1 MRSILIHSS
10 TGSYRYV
17 LGRGAVRQA
26 RGELRRLKLSD
37 APIFVLSSPRVW
49 KHVRAVTT
57 AALGAPVRNP
67 ILFDDNESKKN
78 LATVERLCRALLR
91 AGADR
96 RAVLVAVGGGV
107 VGDVAGYV
115 AASYMRGVRV
125 VHVPTTVVAMA
136 DSAIGG
142 KTGVNLP
149 EGKNQVGAFFP
160 PRLVLADVD
169 LLRSLPPREFRSGLY
184 EVVKCGVIGDP
195 ELFRYLERDFA
206 AVAARN
212 PAALEYIL
220 SRSAALKAR
229 VVSRDE
235 KDSGL
240 REILNFG
247 HTFGH
252 ALETV
257 TRYRRFRHGEAV
269 GWGMLCAAQLAVDF
283 GILPPRDADRIART
297 VAQVGPLPAW
307 PKVSAPRLI
316 EIMRAD
322 KKSRGGKL
330 RFVLPTRIGHAET
343 VDGVPE
349 TLVRRTLE
357 HLPRSAP
364 SDASL
369 ATPHASRGASS
380 ARAKR

>member
-10 TGSYRYV
+10 AGSYRYV

-26 RGELRRLKLSD
+26 RRELRALGD
-37 APIFVLSSPRVW
+37 HGAAPPIFLLSSPRVW
-49 KHVRAVTT
+49 KHAR
-57 AALGAPVRNP
+57 AALENVLGASARNP
-67 ILFDDNESKKN
+67 ILFDDSEAKKN
-78 LATVERLCRALLR
+78 LATVEKLCRALLH

-96 RAVLVAVGGGV
+96 RAVIVAVGGGV

-115 AASYMRGVRV
+115 AASYLRGVGI

-136 DSAIGG
+136 DSSIGG
-142 KTGVNLP
+142 KAGVNLP
-149 EGKNQVGAFFP
+149 EGKNQVGAFYP

-169 LLRSLPPREFRSGLY
+169 LLRSLPPREYRSGLY
-184 EVVKCGVIGDP
+184 EIVKCGVIGDR
-195 ELFRYLERDFA
+195 ELFRYLENNFA
-206 AVAARN
+206 DVAART

-220 SRSAALKAR
+220 WRSAALKAR

-257 TRYRRFRHGEAV
+257 THYRRFRHGEAV
-269 GWGMLCAAQLAVDF
+269 GWGMLCAAWLAVEF
-283 GILPPRDADRIART
+283 GILPARDAEHIARA
-297 VAQVGPLPAW
+297 VVRVGPLPAW
-307 PKVSAPRLI
+307 PAVSADKLI
-316 EIMRAD
+316 ETMRAD

-343 VDGVPE
+343 VEGVPE
-349 TLVRRTLE
+349 KLVRRILE
-357 HLPRSAP
+357 FAPRRA
-364 SDASL
+364 A
-369 ATPHASRGASS
+369 AS
-380 ARAKR
+380 ARPAQ

>member
-17 LGRGAVRQA
+17 LSRGAVRHA
-26 RGELRRLKLSD
+26 RRELQRLKLSD
-37 APIFVLSSPRVW
+37 APLFVLSSPRVW
-49 KHVRAVTT
+49 KHARAAVTR
-57 AALGAPVRNP
+57 ALGTPARNP
-67 ILFDDNESKKN
+67 ILFDDREAKKN
-78 LATVERLCRALLR
+78 LATVERLCRELLR

-96 RAVLVAVGGGV
+96 RSVLIAVGGGV
-107 VGDVAGYV
+107 VGDVVGYV
-115 AASYMRGVRV
+115 AASYLRGVRV
-125 VHVPTTVVAMA
+125 VHIPTTVVAMA

-160 PRLVLADVD
+160 PCLVLADTD
-169 LLRSLPPREFRSGLY
+169 LLRSLPPREYRSGLY
-184 EVVKCGVIGDP
+184 EIVKCGIIGDP
-195 ELFRYLERDFA
+195 ELFRYLENNFD

-212 PAALEYIL
+212 TAALEYAVW
-220 SRSAALKAR
+220 RAAALKAH
-229 VVSRDE
+229 VVARDE

-252 ALETV
+252 ALETF
-257 TRYRRFRHGEAV
+257 TRYRRFLHGEAV
-269 GWGMLCAAQLAVDF
+269 GWGILCAAQLAAEF
-283 GILPPRDADRIART
+283 GILSARDADRIAISIAR
-297 VAQVGPLPAW
+297 VGPLPPW
-307 PKVSAPRLI
+307 PAVSAARLI

-343 VDGVPE
+343 VERVPE
-349 TLVRRTLE
+349 ALVARVLDAI
-357 HLPRSAP
+357 PR
-364 SDASL
+364 L
-369 ATPHASRGASS
+369 AR
-380 ARAKR
+380 

>member
-17 LGRGAVRQA
+17 LGRGAA
-26 RGELRRLKLSD
+26 RYARRELRRINLSD
-37 APIFVLSSPRVW
+37 APIFVLTSPRVW
-49 KHVRAVTT
+49 KHAR
-57 AALGAPVRNP
+57 AALSSALGSPASHP
-67 ILFDDNESKKN
+67 ILFDDSEAKKN
-78 LATVERLCRALLR
+78 LATVENLCRALLR

-107 VGDVAGYV
+107 VGDVVGYV
-115 AASYMRGVRV
+115 AASYLRGVRV
-125 VHVPTTVVAMA
+125 VHIPTTVVAMA

-169 LLRSLPPREFRSGLY
+169 LLRSLPAREYRSGLY
-184 EVVKCGVIGDP
+184 EIVKCGIIGDP
-195 ELFRYLERDFA
+195 ELFRYLENNFDA
-206 AVAARN
+206 ITARKSS
-212 PAALEYIL
+212 ALEYAVW
-220 SRSAALKAR
+220 RAAALKAR
-229 VVSRDE
+229 VVARDE

-252 ALETV
+252 ALETF

-269 GWGMLCAAQLAVDF
+269 GWGMLCAAQLAEEF
-283 GILPPRDADRIART
+283 GILRAPDADRIARA
-297 VAQVGPLPAW
+297 VARVGPLPPW
-307 PKVSAPRLI
+307 PAVSAARLI

-343 VDGVPE
+343 VEGVPE
-349 TLVRRTLE
+349 PLVRRVLDAM
-357 HLPRSAP
+357 PR
-364 SDASL
+364 L
-369 ATPHASRGASS
+369 SR
-380 ARAKR
+380 

>member
-26 RGELRRLKLSD
+26 RRELRQLGD
-37 APIFVLSSPRVW
+37 HGAAPPIFVLSSPRVW
-49 KHVRAVTT
+49 KHARAAMENV
-57 AALGAPVRNP
+57 LGAPARQP
-67 ILFDDNESKKN
+67 ILFDDNEAKKN
-78 LATVERLCRALLR
+78 LATVEQLCRALLH

-107 VGDVAGYV
+107 IGDVAGYV
-115 AASYMRGVRV
+115 AASYLRGVRV

-136 DSAIGG
+136 DSSIGG
-142 KTGVNLP
+142 KAGVNLP

-169 LLRSLPPREFRSGLY
+169 LLRSLPPREYRSGLY
-184 EVVKCGVIGDP
+184 EIVKCGVIGDR
-195 ELFRYLERDFA
+195 ELFRHLENNFA
-206 AVAARN
+206 DVAARN

-220 SRSAALKAR
+220 WRSAALKAR

-269 GWGMLCAAQLAVDF
+269 GWGMLCAAWLAVEF
-283 GILPPRDADRIART
+283 GILPARDAARISQLIAR
-297 VAQVGPLPAW
+297 VGHLPPW
-307 PKVSAPRLI
+307 PDVTAARLV
-316 EIMRAD
+316 ETMRAD
-322 KKSRGGKL
+322 KKSRAGRL

-343 VDGVPE
+343 VEGVPE
-349 TLVRRTLE
+349 KLVRRILE
-357 HLPRSAP
+357 FAPRRSVA
-364 SDASL
+364 
-369 ATPHASRGASS
+369 S
-380 ARAKR
+380 ARAAASLRTAR